1 MGKLRAV
8 LFDIDDTLFSTSEF
22 ARTARRNSIRA
33 MIRVGVRMSEKELM
47 RELEEVIIEFSSNY
61 QNHFDKLLQRIP
73 RSKVRGTNP
82 AIIVAAGVTA
92 YHDTK
97 FSHLRPYEDAV
108 QLLRELQRTDLTL
121 GVVTDGLMVK
131 QAEKLL
137 RLGVYPLFDP
147 QAIFI
152 SDQIGISK
160 PNPKLYRRACAAIGV
175 APSNVLYIGDNPLN
189 DIDPP
194 NSLGIHTVLLQRHG
208 KYSHLQGKTYPDHS
222 IRGFDELRTILKETF
237 EVPFGRRRSVGGPA
251 PKATSKRSTS
261 AKSAAASKKKALGR
275 STTKAAKKA
284 TRKKATAKKATAKKA
299 ALKEVAT
306 KKAAKKARTSASRTG
321 AARTAPARKARAK
334 AKKKA
339 KSD

>member
-33 MIRVGVRMSEKELM
+33 MIRAGIRMSEKELM
-47 RELEEVIIEFSSNY
+47 RELEEVIVEFSSNY

-73 RSKVRGTNP
+73 RSKTRGTNP
-82 AIIVAAGVTA
+82 AILVAAGVTA

-108 QLLRELQRTDLTL
+108 QLLRELERTDLIR

-160 PNPKLYRRACAAIGV
+160 PNPKLYRRACASIGV
-175 APSNVLYIGDNPLN
+175 APSNVLYVGDNPLN
-189 DIDPP
+189 DIDAPTSP
-194 NSLGIHTVLLQRHG
+194 GIHTVLLQRHG

-222 IRGFDELRTILKETF
+222 IRGFDELRTILEETF
-237 EVPFGRRRSVGGPA
+237 DVSFGGRKRAARP
-251 PKATSKRSTS
+251 SKT
-261 AKSAAASKKKALGR
+261 KKKKKKKKGV
-275 STTKAAKKA
+275 AKKK
-284 TRKKATAKKATAKKA
+284 R
-299 ALKEVAT
+299 AT
-306 KKAAKKARTSASRTG
+306 KKASRTRTTG
-321 AARTAPARKARAK
+321 TSTRKKTTVRKAAAGARKAAK
-334 AKKKA
+334 R
-339 KSD
+339 SNRS